1 MSESHTVCLHEEQ
14 IMKQSLVIERLGVE
28 LEFKRE
34 KLDDLKEDNKR
45 IESKIDKLGDDFNN
59 KFNEFINTSNEKD
72 DKLDKRLT
80 KIETRQ
86 EEQDKAIKTNNQK
99 SRDNY
104 QRLAVIIAI
113 VSVVIGAIAL
123 FK

>member
-1 MSESHTVCLHEEQ
+1 MSEPHTVCLHEEQ
-14 IMKQSLVIERLGVE
+14 IIGQSLAIERLGAE

-59 KFNEFINTSNEKD
+59 KFNEFINTSNEQD